1 MALRPDD
8 PRLEIQEDGGGAVKT
23 FLEHLEDLRWCLV
36 KCAAVVGIGMVVCL
50 AGADHLMKLLK
61 RPLLESGANQP
72 GKNQK
77 LLLLYAGT
85 NVIGKSF
92 VRTNEFGNYDLG
104 TTNYLQLQLVPRL
117 IGTNWL
123 MSVEPFTDPPKLPEE
138 TILLINQSPVGGF
151 VVAFKVAMYG
161 GLVLA
166 SPFVFYF
173 ILQFALPAMKQKE
186 KKYGGRALSIA
197 VVLFLLGV
205 MFCYFFLMPF
215 ALAASAKY
223 SNWLGL
229 GADWW
234 TAESYISFV
243 CMFMVGM
250 GLGFEMPVVILL
262 LVKIGIV
269 DYKALAGFRK
279 YMVVIN
285 LVLGAVL
292 TTPEIITQILMFVP
306 LQLLYEL
313 SVWIAW
319 YWERRDRK
327 AAEKL
332 GDADKAK

>member
-8 PRLEIQEDGGGAVKT
+8 PRLEIQEDGGGEVKT

-36 KCAAVVGIGMVVCL
+36 KCAVALGIAMVICL
-50 AGADHLMKLLK
+50 AGANYLMEALK
-61 RPLLESGANQP
+61 WPLYRSGLKQP
-72 GKNQK
+72 EKNQQ

-85 NVIGKSF
+85 NVISKSF
-92 VRTNEFGNYDLG
+92 VRSNEFGGYDLG
-104 TTNYLQLQLVPRL
+104 SNSYAQLQLVPRL
-117 IGTNWL
+117 IGSNWL
-123 MSVEPFTDPPKLPEE
+123 MGVEPFTNPPAPPKE
-138 TILLINQSPVGGF
+138 TVLLINQSPVGGF

-161 GLVLA
+161 GLVFA
-166 SPFVFYF
+166 SPFIFYF
-173 ILQFALPAMKQKE
+173 ILQFALPALKQKE

-197 VVLFLLGV
+197 VVLFLMGV
-205 MFCYFFLMPF
+205 AFCYFFLMPF

-234 TAESYISFV
+234 TAESYIGFV
-243 CMFMVGM
+243 CMFMLGM

-269 DYKALAGFRK
+269 DHKALAGFRR
-279 YMVVIN
+279 YMIVIN

-292 TTPEIITQILMFVP
+292 TTPEIITQILMFIP

-327 AAEKL
+327 RELA
-332 GDADKAK
+332 GQAKK